1 MRADRIKRGETAML
15 QPSPRRPAGP
25 RAPAASPPS
34 FSVSGPSRPP
44 MVARPPGS
52 VATGPTRVPMAAA
65 PASAQT
71 KTSGQSSNT
80 RTPLYTLK
88 DEGDTFSLMVE
99 IPGADPH
106 EISVELNASE
116 LMINAS
122 LSKSAKASFSA
133 YRGTLQMPQQV
144 VPDETAGYY
153 VEGLLEIVLPKIKS
167 LKMHKISVSHGRS
180 RSPPG

>member
-1 MRADRIKRGETAML
+1 
-15 QPSPRRPAGP
+15 
-25 RAPAASPPS
+25 
-34 FSVSGPSRPP
+34 
-44 MVARPPGS
+44 
-52 VATGPTRVPMAAA
+52 
-65 PASAQT
+65 
-71 KTSGQSSNT
+71 
-80 RTPLYTLK
+80 
-88 DEGDTFSLMVE
+88 MVE